1 MAFVLSD
8 QIVWHE
14 GEVLMQ
20 QRLHVPYQENPT
32 SPFLNPYAARLL
44 PDAPLLALGTLDSAG
59 RPWTTI
65 LGGDA
70 GFVRPLGQSNIGIK
84 TVVDPTYDP
93 VMNILLRSKYDND
106 HGGQQEQNR
115 PMSGLGIN
123 LERRSRVKLAGKF
136 IAGAL
141 GAVLT
146 QAGAKTTEA
155 HIVFKVEQSLGMT
168 RGESL
173 WLPSSAS
180 ASWTVKS
187 MECRGSVSS
196 VGMQLTSTGNCPK
209 YLNKKRIS
217 AVAPQPTL
225 VSSNLPLPVE
235 AIDLLA
241 KADIFFITTS
251 HGGSTLGTNNRGG
264 CSGFC
269 RVMKNDDSGTILLY
283 PEYSGNRLYQTLG
296 NLQTTPK
303 AGIVIPD
310 FDSGD
315 VLYLTGTTEILVG
328 QEAATL
334 LPRSNLAVKVRIH
347 EARLIHD
354 SLAFRG
360 QSGEPSPYNPLV
372 RFLATERTFGADAQ
386 NIKHSVVYA
395 KLIQKELLTDDIGRF
410 RFSVS
415 DPEAAGPWNPGQY
428 VALAFD
434 NELGA
439 GYSHMRD
446 DDPLSLNDDLVRS
459 FTISSSLR
467 GGLLKDE
474 FDITIRNVGKVT
486 AFLFRQN
493 VRAGLEV
500 PLQGFSGSFA
510 IHQSEG
516 ETVPFVA
523 GGVGITPL
531 LAQLPDLDFRRLRL
545 FWTMRI
551 TDIGLAL
558 NTFERYPQLAGSTLL
573 YISGSVSAAVRGQQ
587 PQTMPR
593 LKQSGAHVFTRRL
606 VASDIQER
614 KDLSTTWY
622 LCAGSRLR
630 QAIISWLPDRNV
642 IYESFDY

>member
-8 QIVWHE
+8 QMVWHE
-14 GEVLMQ
+14 GEILMQ
-20 QRLHVPYQENPT
+20 QKLHVPYQENPT
-32 SPFLNPYAARLL
+32 SPFLTPYAARLL
-44 PDAPLLALGTLDSAG
+44 PGAPLLALGTLDSTG

-65 LGGDA
+65 FGGEP

-84 TVVDPTYDP
+84 AVVDLTYDP
-93 VMNILLRSKYDND
+93 VMDILLGSKYDDDRGDQREKN
-106 HGGQQEQNR
+106 H
-115 PMSGLGIN
+115 PMSGLSIN
-123 LERRSRVKLAGKF
+123 LETRSRIKLAGKF

-146 QAGAKTTEA
+146 QAGAKATEA
-155 HIVFKVEQSLGMT
+155 QIVVKVEQSL
-168 RGESL
+168 
-173 WLPSSAS
+173 
-180 ASWTVKS
+180 
-187 MECRGSVSS
+187 
-196 VGMQLTSTGNCPK
+196 GNCPK
-209 YLNKKRIS
+209 YLNKKQIS
-217 AVAPQPTL
+217 VIAPQPVL

-264 CSGFC
+264 RPGFC
-269 RVMKNDDSGTILLY
+269 RIMKNDHSGTILLY

-315 VLYLTGTTEILVG
+315 ALYLTGTTEILVG
-328 QEAATL
+328 QEAARL
-334 LPRSNLAVKVRIH
+334 LPRSNLAVKVRVD
-347 EARLIHD
+347 EARLVHD

-360 QSGEPSPYNPLV
+360 QSGEPSPYNPPV

-386 NIKHSVVYA
+386 NIKHTVVYA

-415 DPEAAGPWNPGQY
+415 DPGAAGPWNPGQY

-434 NELGA
+434 DELGA

-446 DDPLSLNDDLVRS
+446 DDPSSLNDDLVRS
-459 FTISSSLR
+459 FTVSSSLR
-467 GGLLKDE
+467 GGLPKDE

-531 LAQLPDLDFRRLRL
+531 LAQLPNLDLRRLRL
-545 FWTMRI
+545 FWTMKI

-573 YISGSVSAAVRGQQ
+573 YISGSVSTAVVSGQQ
-587 PQTMPR
+587 PQTMQR
-593 LKQSGAHVFTRRL
+593 LQQSGAHVFSRRL

-622 LCAGSRLR
+622 LCAGLRLR
-630 QAIISWLPDRNV
+630 QAIISWLPDRKV